1 MSTTRG
7 VKHGAPAA
15 HECGRRVMTGYR
27 NWDRG
32 SRRCAGSVTTTSE
45 SPSRL
50 RVFNLDIT
58 RDHNHDGLR
67 LALLVFE
74 QGVESGSVR
83 QIDVLRHRRGPF
95 RVEGLQR
102 RGHRRG
108 FERVLSP
115 SAQRFGQ
122 RVANRRVVINHEHFL
137 FWHSHAS
144 FKNVSAIL
152 LRIDVIRQTSVVADS
167 RLPLYSETE
176 PDGVRD

>member
-1 MSTTRG
+1 MSVPRKKPYPAPRSLIVLGKITNQGGIRKAVGMSTTRG

-45 SPSRL
+45 SSSRL

-108 FERVLSP
+108 FERVLP
-115 SAQRFGQ
+115 QARSAS
-122 RVANRRVVINHEHFL
+122 V
-137 FWHSHAS
+137 
-144 FKNVSAIL
+144 NV
-152 LRIDVIRQTSVVADS
+152 
-167 RLPLYSETE
+167 
-176 PDGVRD
+176 